1 MADPADIKKVN
12 NMLEYMTIVEEIES
26 ISTADNSIRRED
38 AVTPI
43 EDEENEP
50 SRGPYRWVM
59 RIFESPRFPSLC
71 ADSIDVHPD
80 SVCAVADECWKSHI
94 YNIRCA
100 IEGMSSPQ
108 KFIVWLD
115 YDFFRLKNDP
125 NTKKVAVDKLE
136 PGEGKQLKTGAL
148 ETYTGLTSREFKTRL
163 YEHHSDFNNQT
174 REGTSLSNFIWKLKS
189 DRIPYTIN
197 WKILMRSQSFNPSN
211 KTCSL
216 CLKEKYCIMFRPE
229 GATLNARSEFFS
241 TCRHRL
247 KPLLKN
253 T

>member
-12 NMLEYMTIVEEIES
+12 NMLEYMTIVEEMES

-136 PGEGKQLKTGAL
+136 PGEGKQLKTQKYHYWQNQGFNLAL
-148 ETYTGLTSREFKTRL
+148 S
-163 YEHHSDFNNQT
+163 
-174 REGTSLSNFIWKLKS
+174 
-189 DRIPYTIN
+189 PAV
-197 WKILMRSQSFNPSN
+197 QSFRFERDGFLKRHGLELKIGNLPFVHLNRDVRYVEMDSSLFFEEPWKTLELEYFRNPTRMMAEDVQ
-211 KTCSL
+211 KRKREEREAKL
-216 CLKEKYCIMFRPE
+216 PE
-229 GATLNARSEFFS
+229 VWGNAT
-241 TCRHRL
+241 
-247 KPLLKN
+247 KK
-253 T
+253 